1 MDPWKET
8 RRLDLFQAPSIALLI
23 GLAAAAGWAYGSR
36 LIPRLQPVAA
46 ATGILGLALALGAVG
61 WPDALSQ
68 VVRRTP
74 MGGGTLTDGDDPRA
88 ELIVKAL
95 VAFVIAGGVQWL
107 HR

>member
-1 MDPWKET
+1 MNRPGFPKSPLRKCHRGGASG
-8 RRLDLFQAPSIALLI
+8 RRFPLL
-23 GLAAAAGWAYGSR
+23 
-36 LIPRLQPVAA
+36 AA
-46 ATGILGLALALGAVG
+46 ATGILGLALALGALG

-74 MGGGTLTDGDDPRA
+74 MGGATLTDGDDPRA

-95 VAFVIAGGVQWL
+95 VAFVIAGGAQWL

>member
-1 MDPWKET
+1 MDPWEET
-8 RRLDLFQAPSIALLI
+8 RRLDPFQAPSIALLI
-23 GLAAAAGWAYGSR
+23 GLAASAGWAYGSR

-74 MGGGTLTDGDDPRA
+74 MGGATLTDGDDPRA